1 MTQITFMNISQFI
14 EFCAAMTEKERTFYA
29 RNGEL
34 VEHPNTKKIHGFNF
48 HPIILMSLD
57 MERELRKKAGVMFQ
71 TSGAGKKLFNGIE
84 VINIIA
90 DGYLSFCWEADK

>member
-48 HPIILMSLD
+48 HPIILMSLETLTD
-57 MERELRKKAGVMFQ
+57 SLMTRIMIRNLK
-71 TSGAGKKLFNGIE
+71 S
-84 VINIIA
+84 
-90 DGYLSFCWEADK
+90 